1 MNSVKL
7 KSLLKQI
14 LNKKIDNYKKGKVAS
29 YIPALEEVEPDLAA
43 IVMIDMAGNSYQ
55 IGDWNYTFTLQSIS
69 KPLVLALAIMEL
81 GEEAVF
87 NRVGVEPT
95 GEEFNSINK
104 LVGHPK
110 PFNPMINAGAISVT
124 SLIKEFRADSS
135 FNLLLDFIR
144 RVTGNREITLNEDV
158 YKSEKLTADRNRSLA
173 YFLKDNRIISGD
185 VEESLNLYF
194 KQCSLNVNT
203 GDIARASSVLAN
215 KGYDPITGR
224 KVIPE
229 KVASLVRSLMLTCGM
244 YDQSGSF
251 AIDVGIPAKS
261 GVSGGIIAPVK
272 ERYGIAVFGPALDN
286 SGNSVVG
293 MSILR
298 ELSEE
303 LNLHML

>member
-1 MNSVKL
+1 MNRVKL
-7 KSLLKQI
+7 KGQLKQI
-14 LNKKIDNYKKGKVAS
+14 LNNKIDNYQKGKVAN
-29 YIPALEEVEPDLAA
+29 YIPALGKVKPDLAA
-43 IVMIDMAGNSYQ
+43 IVMIDMNGNSYQ
-55 IGDWNYTFTLQSIS
+55 LGDWEYTFTLQSIS

-81 GEEAVF
+81 GEDVVF

-124 SLIKEFRADSS
+124 SLIQEFRPDSS
-135 FNLLLDFIR
+135 YSLLLDFIR
-144 RVTGNREITLNEDV
+144 RVTGNMEITLNQSV
-158 YKSEKLTADRNRSLA
+158 YESEKLTADRNRSLA
-173 YFLKDNRIISGD
+173 YFLKDNRIINCD
-185 VEESLNLYF
+185 VVESLDLYF

-203 GDIARASSVLAN
+203 GDIARASSVFAN
-215 KGYDPITGR
+215 KGYDPITGD

-244 YDQSGSF
+244 YDQSGRF
-251 AIDVGIPAKS
+251 AIQVGIPAKS

-298 ELSEE
+298 ELSEA